1 MEPWKGCGLFI
12 VILVILSRK
21 YFILLYDSWIPS
33 ILQISL
39 KTLWNLIE
47 FKGPEVFWQS
57 GLSKSHAI
65 KRFQVTSI
73 NWKIRWY
80 TIQIDVWVVFSISH
94 PSTKY
99 TYNTENTPRKTS
111 SISTSYIV
119 VYICV
124 CVNVSVCRHGTH
136 FKFFFFLSQLH

>member
-73 NWKIRWY
+73 NWNWIRWY
-80 TIQIDVWVVFSISH
+80 TDRCVGCILDKSSKYKVHIQYREYTEENIFNLNIVHRSIH
-94 PSTKY
+94 MCLCQCI
-99 TYNTENTPRKTS
+99 R
-111 SISTSYIV
+111 
-119 VYICV
+119 
-124 CVNVSVCRHGTH
+124 
-136 FKFFFFLSQLH
+136 LSPWYPF